1 MGSQV
6 NYFEIGT
13 PDAAATK
20 RFYGE
25 LFDWSFGEPSSVGYR
40 MVDGDRGGVWDTTA
54 MGGASWAV
62 FYVQVEDVK
71 GAIAQA
77 EALGATVAVPF
88 VDNGRIEFAH
98 LIDPQ
103 GNRFGVWHPKSADAE
118 R

>member
-25 LFDWSFGEPSSVGYR
+25 LFDWSFGEPSPVGYS
-40 MVDGDRGGVWDTTA
+40 MVDTDAGGVWESTGV
-54 MGGASWAV
+54 GGGSWAV
-62 FYVQVEDVK
+62 FYVQVDDVQS
-71 GAIAQA
+71 AITQA

-98 LIDPQ
+98 LVDPQ
-103 GNRFGVWHPKSADAE
+103 GNRFGVWRPKTADAE